1 MRRRSF
7 LAGLGSATAWP
18 LAARA
23 GQGVPRIRFLN
34 PVSAVDAD
42 KAHIEAFMAGLREL
56 GYTPGKTVVIERRSA
71 DGQEERMATL
81 AQELVDLKV
90 DVIVTGGP
98 RVYAAYKVKTVPIVA
113 AVLGDLVGLG
123 IAESLAHPG
132 GNVTGM
138 TFFVTQ
144 LFVKRIELL
153 TQARPSM
160 TKAGLLVVRGS
171 SLTAA
176 IFRRSAPRSRRW
188 ASKLTPIEV
197 SDPGDCDRALSS
209 GPGASIE
216 GLVVADLPQ
225 FLVGPGPAEVAAAAA
240 VRRALPSRARL
251 RSPETAGFWATAE
264 SFVSMFSRAASFVDR
279 ILKGA
284 KPGDLPIDQAAR
296 TSSSSI

>member
-1 MRRRSF
+1 
-7 LAGLGSATAWP
+7 
-18 LAARA
+18 
-23 GQGVPRIRFLN
+23 
-34 PVSAVDAD
+34 
-42 KAHIEAFMAGLREL
+42 MAGLREL
-56 GYTPGKTVVIERRSA
+56 GYTPGKTVAIERRSA

-98 RVYAAYKVKTVPIVA
+98 GVYAAYKVKTVPIVA
-113 AVLGDLVGLG
+113 AVSGDLVGLG

-171 SLTAA
+171 SLTARYLQA
-176 IFRRSAPRSRRW
+176 VGPSVEAMGVETDSDRSLRSRRLRSRAVQRSRRVDRGPRSRRSAPVPGRTGSGGSRRRRRG
-188 ASKLTPIEV
+188 AT
-197 SDPGDCDRALSS
+197 RAALA
-209 GPGASIE
+209 GAPSLARNG
-216 GLVVADLPQ
+216 GLLGYGVD
-225 FLVGPGPAEVAAAAA
+225 
-240 VRRALPSRARL
+240 
-251 RSPETAGFWATAE
+251 
-264 SFVSMFSRAASFVDR
+264 FVSMFSRAASFVDR